1 MWTLIY
7 SPQYGYGVL
16 QVVGNT
22 TPYVLR
28 AGGPKGVFFVKSLAE
43 LTIVTPDSSSET
55 YSEWITTV
63 NGTVLYQFTTDDP
76 LKYLKDHY
84 PEHYL

>member
-1 MWTLIY
+1 MWTLVY

-28 AGGPKGVFFVKSLAE
+28 AGGPKGPFFVNSISL
-43 LTIVTPDSSSET
+43 LSLVVPDVLSEP
-55 YSEWITTV
+55 YSEWLAST
-63 NGTVLYQFTTDDP
+63 NGVVLDQFTADDP
-76 LKYLKDHY
+76 LQYLKDHY